1 MYLRLL
7 YKNLKNICTI
17 NYSFGILFLQ
27 LSVRRKNTKEM
38 FGGFF
43 KSVVKSADEVLF
55 SGVKVSD
62 FFLAGLENIWC
73 HVDRWLF
80 IQRRYLWNKWY
91 SQKYS
96 NFFKFWLFSST
107 HFHLFSQN
115 TLFSP
120 WRGNKSLLTFKSLV
134 SLFL

>member
-62 FFLAGLENIWC
+62 FFLAGLENI
-73 HVDRWLF
+73 
-80 IQRRYLWNKWY
+80 
-91 SQKYS
+91 
-96 NFFKFWLFSST
+96 
-107 HFHLFSQN
+107 
-115 TLFSP
+115 
-120 WRGNKSLLTFKSLV
+120 
-134 SLFL
+134 